1 MAYVNLL
8 CILILIHGIE
18 FYPYLLNE
26 LNFVEAVGYWTILMA
41 IMDPIKKITIK
52 IQVNIIIPSIDVYD
66 AIFYYELEKVTFF
79 EYMMKINKLF
89 SLLRWN
95 ENNIIM

>member
-8 CILILIHGIE
+8 YILILIHGIE
-18 FYPYLLNE
+18 FYLYLLNE

-52 IQVNIIIPSIDVYD
+52 IQVNIIIPSIDVYN
-66 AIFYYELEKVTFF
+66 AILYYKLEKVTFF